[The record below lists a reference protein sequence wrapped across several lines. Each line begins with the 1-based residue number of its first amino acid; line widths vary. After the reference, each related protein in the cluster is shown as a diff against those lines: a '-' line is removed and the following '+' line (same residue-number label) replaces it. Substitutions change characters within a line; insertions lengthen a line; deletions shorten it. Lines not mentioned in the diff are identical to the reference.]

1 MLNNFE
7 AATRILNCTVG
18 QAMKAYQSNNQ
29 DLRKA
34 SYRERLNLFF
44 IDHEFVPLIVQE
56 NYLSSMGDRNSLA
69 DLKRLAEAADM
80 ISQSDMISI
89 SIRKD
94 QNWALLPD
102 FGSLSSIAPCLLI

>member
-1 MLNNFE
+1 
-7 AATRILNCTVG
+7 
-18 QAMKAYQSNNQ
+18 
-29 DLRKA
+29 
-34 SYRERLNLFF
+34 
-44 IDHEFVPLIVQE
+44 
-56 NYLSSMGDRNSLA
+56 MGDRNSLS
-69 DLKRLAEAADM
+69 DLMRLAEASDM

>member
-1 MLNNFE
+1 
-7 AATRILNCTVG
+7 
-18 QAMKAYQSNNQ
+18 
-29 DLRKA
+29 
-34 SYRERLNLFF
+34 
-44 IDHEFVPLIVQE
+44 
-56 NYLSSMGDRNSLA
+56 MGDRNSLA

-80 ISQSDMISI
+80 ISSSDMISI